1 MNKTVIDF
9 KTIEKAYGTDPGKVS
24 DGVWK
29 DIALIPGMRVKV
41 AKSGNPEASKLV
53 RALYKPYSRMLAAG
67 QELPREKEEDISNIV
82 MAKTILKDWSGVPG
96 VDGETVPFTYDNA
109 MAILSNKNLSALRDE
124 IMQHADDFAAYKLEF
139 IEESKKK

>member
-1 MNKTVIDF
+1 MTTQIIDF
-9 KTIEKAYGTDPGKVS
+9 KTIEKAYGTDQKKVL

-29 DIALIPGMRVKV
+29 DIALIPGMRVKI
-41 AKSGNPEASKLV
+41 AKAGNTEASKLV

-67 QELPREKEEDISNIV
+67 QELPREKEDEINNIV
-82 MAKTILKDWSGVPG
+82 LSKTILKDWEGVPST
-96 VDGETVPFTYDNA
+96 DGSEIPFSYENA
-109 MAILSNKNLSALRDE
+109 MTLLGNKNLAALKEE